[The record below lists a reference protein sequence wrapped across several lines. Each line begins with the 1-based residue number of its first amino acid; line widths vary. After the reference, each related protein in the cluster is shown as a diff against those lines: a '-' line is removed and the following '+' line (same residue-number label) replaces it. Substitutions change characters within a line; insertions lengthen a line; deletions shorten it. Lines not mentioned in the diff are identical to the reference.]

1 MPFPH
6 VEIIKYLPREDQG
19 RTCPICSSQ
28 VALISDGLKGLYKCM
43 NCGYSRLSGQN
54 IPGQHAYDLPIMLAH
69 TTNEFLVKRGWF
81 ELYQPIDELLFN
93 ILVAQDWPT
102 EDAVKQVVRDLNMD
116 KNTQSYFYKKIKF
129 LDGEKDEEPDEKKQE
144 ADAPREGFK

>member
-1 MPFPH
+1 
-6 VEIIKYLPREDQG
+6 
-19 RTCPICSSQ
+19 
-28 VALISDGLKGLYKCM
+28 
-43 NCGYSRLSGQN
+43 
-54 IPGQHAYDLPIMLAH
+54 MLAH
-69 TTNEFLVKRGWF
+69 TANSFLVKRGWF